1 MTVIS
6 NTEYQTP
13 IKTDKGKNINKLRP
27 RDMNHTALF
36 SQNILMISHK
46 SVVRTFRKDLQDIRE
61 YLYRNATACARV
73 HPLSGLNNVWPSL
86 SRPVPPVMPL

>member
-27 RDMNHTALF
+27 RDINHTALF

-46 SVVRTFRKDLQDIRE
+46 SVVRTFR
-61 YLYRNATACARV
+61 
-73 HPLSGLNNVWPSL
+73 
-86 SRPVPPVMPL
+86 